1 MPQRAVAQ
9 LPDQALSVG
18 NLALRVVPLQDG
30 DHLGE
35 QGDKVASLDVAV
47 LLQLGDEPHEGGG
60 VGRVLGAQLLEL
72 GAEQSQG
79 ELARPEL
86 ECGGIANQ
94 DFQLMQKVRRR
105 HCSWQRSH
113 LQINVMTRK
122 EGGEITSSLAAA
134 ALDTADM
141 TLRKERG
148 VTGIPSC
155 CSPEHSSFEAKIA
168 SIRSRSEAEHRD

>member
-47 LLQLGDEPHEGGG
+47 LLQLGDEAHEGGG

-79 ELARPEL
+79 ELTRPEL
-86 ECGGIANQ
+86 QCGGIANQ
-94 DFQLMQKVRRR
+94 DFQLVQKVRRR

-113 LQINVMTRK
+113 LEQQCHDEERR
-122 EGGEITSSLAAA
+122 GEKLPRVWLQQPLTQQ
-134 ALDTADM
+134 T
-141 TLRKERG
+141 
-148 VTGIPSC
+148 
-155 CSPEHSSFEAKIA
+155 
-168 SIRSRSEAEHRD
+168 